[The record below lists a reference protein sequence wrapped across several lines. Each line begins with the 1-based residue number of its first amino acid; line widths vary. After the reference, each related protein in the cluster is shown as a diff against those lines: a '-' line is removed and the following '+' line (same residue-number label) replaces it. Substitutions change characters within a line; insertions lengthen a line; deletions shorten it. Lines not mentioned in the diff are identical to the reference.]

1 MTDQVKFDAA
11 LLRLGRALN
20 QLENAVAA
28 RLENDLTGAEL
39 EEELEIMEDDRSR
52 LALELDAALTRAA
65 IFEKTRDEVLQRLEV
80 VGANV
85 AAVLATPVAAS
96 DD

>member
-11 LLRLGRALN
+11 LLRLGRALS

-39 EEELEIMEDDRSR
+39 EEELEIM
-52 LALELDAALTRAA
+52 
-65 IFEKTRDEVLQRLEV
+65 
-80 VGANV
+80 
-85 AAVLATPVAAS
+85 
-96 DD
+96 